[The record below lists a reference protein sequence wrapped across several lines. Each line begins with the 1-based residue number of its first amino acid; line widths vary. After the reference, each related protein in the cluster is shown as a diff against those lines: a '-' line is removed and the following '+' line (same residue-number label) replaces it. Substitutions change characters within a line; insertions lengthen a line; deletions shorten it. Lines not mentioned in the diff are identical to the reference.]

1 MVFKSQNEPPKT
13 VEGTEIEVGTAL
25 VDRKGDYIGRVA
37 QVGNTGLIVDRS
49 ADHEPALF
57 VPFEKCIHDGEK
69 QLKLE
74 IRKEEIDQ
82 QRWLGSGHSI

>member
-1 MVFKSQNEPPKT
+1 MIYKSHDVPRKT
-13 VEGTEIEVGTAL
+13 VEGSEIKIGTAL

-37 QVGNTGLIVDRS
+37 QIGNTGLIVDRS
-49 ADHEPALF
+49 FDHEPALF
-57 VPFEKCIHDGEK
+57 VPFAECIHDGEK